1 MSTTTLIDEQQTELN
16 RLMTTVERLQRA
28 GYDEQRIA
36 ATIDGALRRPRTSL
50 LSRLRAVGTPASP

>member
-1 MSTTTLIDEQQTELN
+1 MSTTSLIDEQQTELS

-36 ATIDGALRRPRTSL
+36 AAVDGALRRPRPSL
-50 LSRLRAVGTPASP
+50 LSRLRAVGTPTGA